1 MVPWEYVP
9 PSSQALR
16 WVEHRVGPASR
27 VVSVSRLH
35 GGITAAID
43 AVEVDDGSADSPRRL
58 VLRRWYIDEARR
70 ERLVA
75 RETAAL
81 LAVEAST
88 VPAPR
93 VVGYDADGS
102 EAGVPCTLTTELT
115 GAPDLAP
122 SNLADWLLQLAAT
135 QAAIHAVPGTLPDSW
150 DGFYTP
156 DAPLEWLPDRGLR
169 EAARHAVDSGSPDR
183 QAVLGHGDY
192 QHFNVLWDAG
202 RLTGVVDW
210 PNAAMTPRGVDVG
223 HCRLNLAVLF
233 SVAAAE
239 DYLAAYERAA
249 GVRVDPASDL
259 RSVLNFD
266 ATWQEFIP
274 IQVHGRAP
282 VDVDGMPGRVA
293 DLVRRIMARLG

>member
-16 WVEHRVGPASR
+16 WVERSVGPASR

-43 AVEVDDGSADSPRRL
+43 VVEVDDRSADEPRRL
-58 VLRRWYIDEARR
+58 VLRRWYIDDARR

-75 RETAAL
+75 REMAAL
-81 LAVEAST
+81 LAIEGSR

-102 EAGVPCTLTTELT
+102 EAGVTCTLTTELT

-122 SNLADWLLQLAAT
+122 TDVADWLLQLAAT
-135 QAAIHAVPGTLPDSW
+135 QAEIHAVPGRLADFW
-150 DGFYTP
+150 DGFYDA
-156 DAPLEWLPDRGLR
+156 DAPLAWLPDPGLR
-169 EAARHAVDSGSPDR
+169 DAARQAVESGSLDR
-183 QAVLGHGDY
+183 QVVLGHGDY
-192 QHFNVLWDAG
+192 QHFNVLWAAG

-249 GVRVDPASDL
+249 AVRVDPASDL
-259 RSVLNFD
+259 RAVLNFD
-266 ATWQEFIP
+266 AEWQAFIP
-274 IQVHGRAP
+274 TQVHGRAP

-293 DLVRRIMARLG
+293 ELVRRIMARVG